1 MVFFAVRTPYPRFWA
16 QTTWS
21 YCSVGIYC
29 FVCSGTRH
37 CVLAQATG
45 LIGVVFCEG
54 HTLYTNFGLTAPEL
68 QVLSANRS
76 LPFIVIVS
84 LVVGFLISWIAVVA
98 IDLFLSARFLSV
110 RVIAGVRGIRFLDR
124 VVSGRFLNV
133 CIITVVV
140 LGFLV
145 SVVY

>member
-1 MVFFAVRTPYPRFWA
+1 M
-16 QTTWS
+16 
-21 YCSVGIYC
+21 
-29 FVCSGTRH
+29 
-37 CVLAQATG
+37 
-45 LIGVVFCEG
+45 
-54 HTLYTNFGLTAPEL
+54 
-68 QVLSANRS
+68 
-76 LPFIVIVS
+76 
-84 LVVGFLISWIAVVA
+84 VA